1 MTDTTRPD
9 GVLAAYAEG
18 RIHHLNRGLCPDEMA
33 GHSSRDPDCPV
44 CAALTA
50 PASNPTENTDQLLD
64 RVDREVFFK
73 PAAPASKPAGI
84 TEAFERLVQEY
95 TGRDMA
101 YHKRNKTTGL
111 DFARRA
117 FEAGVS
123 FAKPAEGG
131 VVEALN
137 NLIHAINWRAGVY
150 ASGSSQE
157 KMAFA
162 DEHMWKCVDAGKAAL
177 AREGGE

>member
-9 GVLAAYAEG
+9 GVEAIMELAESYCEKRHTLGAPEYNVVTA
-18 RIHHLNRGLCPDEMA
+18 RA
-33 GHSSRDPDCPV
+33 RDTLRAAAI
-44 CAALTA
+44 AALT
-50 PASNPTENTDQLLD
+50 
-64 RVDREVFFK
+64 
-73 PAAPASKPAGI
+73 APASKPAGI

-101 YHKRNKTTGL
+101 YHQRNKTTGL

-162 DEHMWKCVDAGKAAL
+162 DEQMWKAVDAGKAAL
-177 AREGGE
+177 AREAK